1 MPHPTRIKEPYSSR
15 RSGMP
20 KPQPSRSP
28 DPLAGVVDRLLA
40 QLPGLQQ
47 AAPQAPRNPTYRPI
61 QPTFV
66 STPSVRPSGPTEGQI
81 ISVWIRLVLAL
92 SLGITMAGWPY
103 LRACGLPLLGYLA
116 AVGTVMLAGGWA
128 AKSAWR
134 YRLALAH
141 VLSLVV
147 ILYGL
152 TLSMAEL
159 LPRTGYA
166 MHHANW
172 QCGESVHTSFLAYTV
187 NPN

>member
-1 MPHPTRIKEPYSSR
+1 
-15 RSGMP
+15 MP
-20 KPQPSRSP
+20 KPQPPRPP

-47 AAPQAPRNPTYRPI
+47 AAPQASRNPIHRPV

-66 STPSVRPSGPTEGQI
+66 STPSVRPSGPSEGQI
-81 ISVWIRLVLAL
+81 IGVWIRLILAL

-103 LRACGLPLLGYLA
+103 LRACGLPLVGYLA
-116 AVGTVMLAGGWA
+116 AVVIVMLAGGWA

-134 YRLALAH
+134 YRMALAH

-152 TLSMAEL
+152 LLSMAEL

-166 MHHANW
+166 MHQANW
-172 QCGESVHTSFLAYTV
+172 QCGESAQTSFLAYHTSS
-187 NPN
+187 N

>member
-1 MPHPTRIKEPYSSR
+1 
-15 RSGMP
+15 MP

-47 AAPQAPRNPTYRPI
+47 AAPEAPRNPTYRPI

-66 STPSVRPSGPTEGQI
+66 STPVSTPSVRPSGPTEGQI
-81 ISVWIRLVLAL
+81 IGVWIRLILAL

-103 LRACGLPLLGYLA
+103 LRVCGLPLMGYLA

-152 TLSMAEL
+152 MLSMAEL

-172 QCGESVHTSFLAYTV
+172 QCGESVQPGFLVYNV
-187 NPN
+187 NSN